1 MKVALPSGKL
11 AVIFI
16 GTNKYLEFF
25 PSYFNSCMDNLA
37 PSSFVEKHFFVFSDG
52 KVEGE
57 LHNNITFI
65 PTEHKP
71 WPAITLER
79 FHTILTIE
87 DRLKDFDWILFLDA
101 DMEVRQRV
109 ESNELFTAKDFIGVH
124 HPCHYKTGTGTYERN
139 PKSEACVTGDQ
150 INYYQGCLWGG
161 KTSAVIPMMKTLKD
175 RVDKDYENDI
185 IAVWHDES
193 QINKFFLEN
202 EDKVNA
208 LPPDYAYPECFPH
221 YTYDRKI
228 IHLAKDNSTLQ
239 T

>member
-1 MKVALPSGKL
+1 MTNVAI
-11 AVIFI
+11 IFI
-16 GTNKYLEFF
+16 GTNKYLDFLPRYYEQCEEHLM
-25 PSYFNSCMDNLA
+25 PDANKQYFIFTD
-37 PSSFVEKHFFVFSDG
+37 
-52 KVEGE
+52 GE
-57 LHNNITFI
+57 LDGTPDNMSIYPI
-65 PTEHKP
+65 EHKA

-79 FHTILTIE
+79 FHTIFEAEEELT
-87 DRLKDFDWILFLDA
+87 KYDWVLFLDA
-101 DMEVRQRV
+101 DMVVQKKIFSHEILDP
-109 ESNELFTAKDFIGVH
+109 EKEYLAVH
-124 HPCHYKTGTGTYERN
+124 HPCHHADYTGTFETN
-139 PKSEACVTGDQ
+139 PKSEAYVEGEQ
-150 INYYQGCLWGG
+150 KNYYQGCLWGG
-161 KTSAVIPMMKTLKD
+161 QVKHAIPMMKTLRD

>member
-1 MKVALPSGKL
+1 MSIL
-11 AVIFI
+11 
-16 GTNKYLEFF
+16 
-25 PSYFNSCMDNLA
+25 
-37 PSSFVEKHFFVFSDG
+37 
-52 KVEGE
+52 
-57 LHNNITFI
+57 NISET
-65 PTEHKP
+65 
-71 WPAITLER
+71 
-79 FHTILTIE
+79 
-87 DRLKDFDWILFLDA
+87 
-101 DMEVRQRV
+101 
-109 ESNELFTAKDFIGVH
+109 
-124 HPCHYKTGTGTYERN
+124 N
-139 PKSEACVTGDQ
+139 PKSEAYVKEPTPK
-150 INYYQGCLWGG
+150 NYYQGCLWGG
-161 KTSAVIPMMKTLKD
+161 QIKNVIPMMKTLKE

>member
-1 MKVALPSGKL
+1 MTNV

-16 GTNKYLEFF
+16 GTNKYLDFL
-25 PSYFNSCMDNLA
+25 PKYYDSC
-37 PSSFVEKHFFVFSDG
+37 EEHFMPDANKQYFVFTDG
-52 KVEGE
+52 NLDG
-57 LHNNITFI
+57 NIPDNI
-65 PTEHKP
+65 SYYNIEHKP

-79 FHTILTIE
+79 FHTILE
-87 DRLKDFDWILFLDA
+87 AEKELKRYDWMVFLDA
-101 DMEVRQRV
+101 DMMVRKKIFSY
-109 ESNELFTAKDFIGVH
+109 EILNPEKEYLAVH
-124 HPCHYKTGTGTYERN
+124 HPCHYGDYTGTFETN
-139 PKSEACVTGDQ
+139 PKSEAYVKEPTPK
-150 INYYQGCLWGG
+150 NYYQGCLWGG
-161 KTSAVIPMMKTLKD
+161 QIKSVIPMMKTLKQ

-208 LPPDYAYPECFPH
+208 LPPDYAYPECFTH